1 MNITTKAT
9 SGHQHHEHAT
19 ITTIGIIRTMRNL
32 SSSNRWEWERGARRF
47 HVSSSSHFLFLLPS
61 SSLHA
66 WQATGSSEVG
76 CCSGFCFFFA
86 KEVGAVML
94 LHTRDFPEKQYH
106 LSPSRKERNKNIRIQ
121 KKSCKSWVSLTRRT
135 YSCFLSVC
143 QTCDVW
149 LRIIPKRSSGSS
161 M

>member
-9 SGHQHHEHAT
+9 SGHQHHEHAHHHHHRHHKDDAESFKQQSLRVRKRRKT
-19 ITTIGIIRTMRNL
+19 ISRVLFVTLSILAAIIIIACVASNWLFWGWLRQRLLLLLCKRSWGGYAVAYKGFPGKTIPLISFPKRKKQ
-32 SSSNRWEWERGARRF
+32 E
-47 HVSSSSHFLFLLPS
+47 HSH
-61 SSLHA
+61 
-66 WQATGSSEVG
+66 T
-76 CCSGFCFFFA
+76 
-86 KEVGAVML
+86 
-94 LHTRDFPEKQYH
+94 
-106 LSPSRKERNKNIRIQ
+106 